1 MWFYTFLGEDMMKY
15 LQFLFCFLACLCVA
29 AAVMVA
35 LLQNFWYALIPA
47 CFALVFVGLTL
58 LMIKRENRPN
68 TGVFPCADPVPRQK
82 KCANEPHRSQPIHPI
97 LYIV

>member
-1 MWFYTFLGEDMMKY
+1 MWSYTFFGEDMMKY

-58 LMIKRENRPN
+58 LMIKREKQTGHRRVPVRRPGP
-68 TGVFPCADPVPRQK
+68 TAEKVR
-82 KCANEPHRSQPIHPI
+82 E
-97 LYIV
+97 